1 MDAKGS
7 RRRSATPRRTSGA
20 PTGLRP
26 EKHPTTAAFHVTIRG
41 VELGRG
47 DVSLRTTIYTF
58 LVNELYNSL
67 VNHALLHSRVF
78 YPWEISSCLQ
88 EICCQGPI
96 Y

>member
-1 MDAKGS
+1 MPRVADEG
-7 RRRSATPRRTSGA
+7 RSATPRRTSGA
-20 PTGLRP
+20 PTGLKP

-67 VNHALLHSRVF
+67 TTLYFTLGYSAL
-78 YPWEISSCLQ
+78 
-88 EICCQGPI
+88 GK
-96 Y
+96 